1 MVNDCKKLNLNIK
14 QEDALLLDEFS
25 KNSFSRVSTFH
36 VIENMN
42 HENIKELLSKCKRIL
57 KPDGLLILETTS
69 IDNLIVSSK
78 SFYVDPTHINPIHPD
93 LLAFMMKRASFTQF
107 KYYFINGVP
116 LQNSEADLLI
126 RVFNCV
132 AQDLVLIGSKS
143 NLLDNSIFDNVNLI
157 KRDMSLGITSLEAA
171 IDFDYYSRNRYAQ
184 YDEAIFRVLLDYM
197 INFRGIF
204 TARPPYYSMNDIF
217 FFISS
222 SDK

>member
-116 LQNSEADLLI
+116 LQNSEADLLT

-143 NLLDNSIFDNVNLI
+143 NLLDNSIFDNVNLF
-157 KRDMSLGITSLEAA
+157 KRDISLCITSLEAA
-171 IDFDYYSRNRYAQ
+171 IDYYSRNRYAQ
-184 YDEAIFRVLLDYM
+184 YDEAIFRVLLDSM

-222 SDK
+222 SGK